1 MASGHEQ
8 SEWSTFN
15 RIDNERHTR
24 TFSNKINT
32 HAYITMQRK
41 RKEIDLNFINLRSIN
56 SICEAFVLKLRNSMS
71 H

>member
-32 HAYITMQRK
+32 HVYNYAEKEK
-41 RKEIDLNFINLRSIN
+41 RN
-56 SICEAFVLKLRNSMS
+56 
-71 H
+71 

>member
-1 MASGHEQ
+1 MKWTNTQSQWMASGHEQ

-32 HAYITMQRK
+32 HVYNYAEKEK
-41 RKEIDLNFINLRSIN
+41 RNWSKF
-56 SICEAFVLKLRNSMS
+56 